1 MVEWG
6 FQEQRKDEP
15 VSGGAEQF
23 AISRKVHNFVRES
36 LQNCWDQ
43 RLPGTDPVKVVFS
56 FVELEGPERERFLGE
71 INWSEGLENHLEL
84 CATQNNHEKGKLQRN
99 LDKFHS
105 GKLRVLVVS
114 DHNTKGLSGPEFGVE
129 GNFCKLCRN
138 KMIPSEGGRNAAR
151 GGSFGVGKS
160 VYWAFSG
167 LNTVIFSSLYRDDGE
182 PEMGRIFGRTYLPDH
197 KGDDAAGDSNTYSG
211 DAYMC
216 ERDTEGQRI
225 SMSFAD
231 AGIKPGSL
239 LYRSPGDQGTSI
251 AVVMYEELESEE
263 EHPLAEVA
271 ARFRDAIV
279 ANFWPMLTDGLLD
292 ATVEWESRA
301 GTGFEKVGVPSEFDP
316 FVRALKYPQDSDVF
330 AGGETAELLEL
341 GETGYFAASIVV
353 PARKVVDDSRP
364 ASPDAQV
371 AVSVTR
377 LTEDEKVALLIFEE
391 RYKDMKFVNVL
402 ANVRGAKMVVENYQ
416 YVSGACFDHVGVVR
430 AGEFRDSDDNVST
443 DDETV
448 ERFLR
453 DSEPPAH
460 NNWTL
465 EDKVRNAYATPY
477 KYVVRNMYSD
487 VSTKARKLLRAV
499 LKGDKDRPDGLAK
512 LLAGRP
518 EAGSVPPPPRG
529 FHYRSTMVCKFDLAA
544 KQVICTVNVRRVG
557 SAKVKQVPWT
567 ATVGVVAIGDQFDVQ
582 LHHVSG
588 EVAEGFSATPN
599 GTALN
604 VGTYSVKVPANQNSF
619 EITLQVALGSLSET
633 VIRRLRLDHTLNAKG
648 TK

>member
-1 MVEWG
+1 MAEWG

-71 INWSEGLENHLEL
+71 INWSEGLEKHLEL

-167 LNTVIFSSLYRDDGE
+167 LNTVIFSSLYRDDGG

-216 ERDTEGQRI
+216 ERDTERQRI

-263 EHPLAEVA
+263 DHPLSEVA
-271 ARFRDAIV
+271 ARFRDAIS

-301 GTGFEKVGVPSEFDP
+301 GTGFEKVGVPSEFAP
-316 FVRALKYPQDSDVF
+316 FVRALKYPQDNDVF
-330 AGGETAELLEL
+330 AGGETAELLKL
-341 GETGYFAASIVV
+341 GETGYFGASVVV

-364 ASPDAQV
+364 ASPAAQV

-377 LTEDEKVALLIFEE
+377 LTEEEKVALLIFEE

-430 AGEFRDSDDNVST
+430 AGEFRDIEANVST
-443 DDETV
+443 DDESV

-512 LLAGRP
+512 LLAGKP
-518 EAGSVPPPPRG
+518 EDIIIPPVIG
-529 FHYRSTMVCKFDLAA
+529 FNYRSSMVCKFDLVA
-544 KQVICTVNVRRVG
+544 KQVVCTVNVRRVG
-557 SAKVKQVPWT
+557 STKVTQVPWT
-567 ATVGVVAIGDQFDVQ
+567 ATVGVVAVGDQFSPH
-582 LHHVSG
+582 LHHVFG
-588 EVAEGFSATPN
+588 DVAEGFTFVPN

-604 VGTYSVKVPANQNSF
+604 VQSYSVSVPADEDKF
-619 EITLQVALGSLSET
+619 ELTLHVALGSLSET
-633 VIRRLRLDHTLNAKG
+633 VMRRLRLNHTLNVKEI
-648 TK
+648 K